1 MGYVCQHTFTL
12 KQKRYMKVKRVLDV
26 IFALLLL
33 IPGSVIMLIF
43 VIWIRIE
50 SKGSAIFK
58 QRRPGYH
65 QEIFT
70 MYKLRSMRIE
80 TRDKDGRALTD
91 QERMTIS
98 GSVARKTSI
107 DELPQL
113 INILKGEMS
122 FIGPRPFLI
131 NDLGTY
137 NEEQL
142 IRFEVLPGITSWTAI
157 HGRNN
162 QSIQDKY
169 NQEIYYVKNISL
181 KLDIEIFF
189 KTIGLVFSQKDVEDH
204 VNDGRIAAE
213 IIEDDY
219 EKDINHR

>member
-1 MGYVCQHTFTL
+1 MAYVSNHIFTP
-12 KQKRYMKVKRVLDV
+12 KQKRYLKIKRIMD
-26 IFALLLL
+26 IFFALLLL
-33 IPGSVIMLIF
+33 IPGSVIVLLFM
-43 VIWIRIE
+43 IWIRLE
-50 SKGSAIFK
+50 SKGPAVFK

-65 QEIFT
+65 QNIFT

-80 TRDKDGRALTD
+80 TKSKDGRPLTD
-91 QERMTIS
+91 QERLTKS
-98 GSVARKTSI
+98 GNIVRKTSV

-142 IRFEVLPGITSWTAI
+142 VRFEVLPGITSWTAI

-162 QSIQDKY
+162 QTIQDKY
-169 NQEIYYVKNISL
+169 NQEIYYVNNISF
-181 KLDIEIFF
+181 KLDAEIFF

-204 VNDGRIAAE
+204 TTEGRLAAE
-213 IIEDDY
+213 IVEDIGV
-219 EKDINHR
+219 K